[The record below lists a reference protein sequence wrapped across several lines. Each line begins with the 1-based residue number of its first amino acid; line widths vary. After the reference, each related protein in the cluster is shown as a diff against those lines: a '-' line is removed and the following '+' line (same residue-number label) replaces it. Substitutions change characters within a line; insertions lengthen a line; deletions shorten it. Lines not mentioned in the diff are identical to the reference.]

1 MTKNDLA
8 DAVLE
13 CLEGDCSQ
21 REAADLVEATLSIV
35 KDTLSQGEVV
45 KLSSFGRFDTRD
57 KVPRMGRNP
66 QTGEPIMI
74 SARRVVRFQASEKL
88 REKLNSQ
95 SDDG

>member
-8 DAVLE
+8 GAVLE
-13 CLEGDCSQ
+13 CLEGNCSQ
-21 REAADLVEATLSIV
+21 REANDLVEATLAIV